1 MAIEQISTAPLTVS
15 EARLSSVLDIAAD
28 GIVVIDEQATI
39 LMFNKAC
46 ERLFGW
52 SAQDAIGRSLASMLA
67 PEDAGRVDS
76 GEPTAWIRT
85 LIGQAVE
92 VRARRR
98 DGRDVPVE
106 LSIGEA
112 STPDGRQFIGILRD
126 LSPRKEA
133 EQRLNELQTE
143 LLHMARVSAIDE
155 MGAALAHELNQPLTA
170 VMLYLQAVARTHQM
184 AIDAH
189 SQGEVAA
196 HFDAAVSSILA
207 KARRETERAGQI
219 IQSMRH
225 FIQKREPDRRLIDL
239 APLAEEAIEL
249 TVLGYRTTARI
260 ERRFA
265 DDLPAVLVDAVQIQ
279 QIVVNLVRNALDAV
293 RAVPD
298 ARIWVETEASDGVVR
313 LLVRDSGSG
322 VPSSALPHLFKA
334 FASTKRS
341 GLGLGLAI
349 SRSIAQNH
357 GGELTVD
364 AGGDGRGACFCLTLP
379 DPRDARAP
387 LPLPMVRPAT
397 DRPEHSNP
405 VSP

>member
-1 MAIEQISTAPLTVS
+1 MAIEQISEAHLTVS
-15 EARLSSVLDIAAD
+15 EARLSSVLDIAVD

-39 LMFNKAC
+39 LIFNKAC

-52 SAQDAIGRSLASMLA
+52 SAQEAIGRSLGSMLA
-67 PEDAGRVDS
+67 PEEASRVEASADK
-76 GEPTAWIRT
+76 AWIRT

-92 VRARRR
+92 VKARRC
-98 DGRDVPVE
+98 DGQDVPVE

-126 LSPRKEA
+126 LRPRKEA
-133 EQRLNELQTE
+133 EQRLNDLQTD

-170 VMLYLQAVARTHQM
+170 VMLYLQAVARTHEK
-184 AIDAH
+184 AIEAH

-196 HFDAAVSSILA
+196 HFDAAVSSILE
-207 KARRETERAGQI
+207 KARRETERAGHI
-219 IQSMRH
+219 IQSMRQ

-239 APLAEEAIEL
+239 APLADEAIEL
-249 TVLGYRTTARI
+249 TMLGYRSHARI
-260 ERRFA
+260 ERRYSE
-265 DDLPAVLVDAVQIQ
+265 DLPAVLVDAVQIQ
-279 QIVVNLVRNALDAV
+279 QIVVNLLRNALDAV
-293 RAVPD
+293 RTIPD
-298 ARIWVETEASDGVVR
+298 ARIWVETEATDGVVR
-313 LLVRDSGSG
+313 LMVRDSGSG
-322 VPSSALPHLFKA
+322 VPASALPHLFKA

-349 SRSIAQNH
+349 SRTIAQNH

-379 DPRDARAP
+379 DPRDAGS
-387 LPLPMVRPAT
+387 PLPMPPLAVLRP
-397 DRPEHSNP
+397 DPSNP
-405 VSP
+405 VTQ